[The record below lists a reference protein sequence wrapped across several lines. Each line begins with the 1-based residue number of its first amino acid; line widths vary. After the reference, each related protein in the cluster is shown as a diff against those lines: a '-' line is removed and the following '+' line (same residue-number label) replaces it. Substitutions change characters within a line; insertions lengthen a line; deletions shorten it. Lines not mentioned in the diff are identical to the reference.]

1 MGGERMVYTLAQVS
15 EHNNSK
21 DCWLIIDGK
30 VCVILPMHACIDA
43 NIFLILQSRFCV
55 FDLGIH

>member
-30 VCVILPMHACIDA
+30 VYACVCDVVTNACIDA
-43 NIFLILQSRFCV
+43 IFL
-55 FDLGIH
+55 